1 MTKILVTESQYQRLF
16 EQKKPK
22 IEVFQDLIDNGL
34 EYIRGFCDKDLD
46 AENYSGDVGFGSC
59 DVVYIID
66 SIKVNEVNMMKG
78 ARTDMEGNM
87 YDSTPSIYVKLTI
100 NFSHIREYVD
110 FDDIVYDLNHFL
122 RKSTGGLPI
131 VLDYEINNLNK
142 NREW

>member
-22 IEVFQDLIDNGL
+22 IELFQNLVDNGL
-34 EYIRGFCDKDLD
+34 EYIRGFCDESLD
-46 AENYSGDVGFGSC
+46 AENYSGDVGFDSC
-59 DVVYIID
+59 DVVDTID
-66 SIKVNEVNMMKG
+66 SIKVNEVNRMKG

-100 NFSHIREYVD
+100 NFSNIREHVD
-110 FDDIVYDLNHFL
+110 FDNIVYDLKHFL

>member
-1 MTKILVTESQYQRLF
+1 MTKIIVTESQYQRLF

-22 IEVFQDLIDNGL
+22 IEVFQELIDDKLNN
-34 EYIRGFCDKDLD
+34 IRELCDESLPFYDI
-46 AENYSGDVGFGSC
+46 NYCTIVDT
-59 DVVYIID
+59 ID
-66 SIKVNEVNMMKG
+66 SIKVNEVNMMTG

-100 NFSHIREYVD
+100 NFTNIKEYVD

>member
-22 IEVFQDLIDNGL
+22 IEVFQELIDDKLNNIRELCDESLPFYDINYCTIVDMIDLI
-34 EYIRGFCDKDLD
+34 
-46 AENYSGDVGFGSC
+46 
-59 DVVYIID
+59 
-66 SIKVNEVNMMKG
+66 KVDEVNMMTG

-100 NFSHIREYVD
+100 NFTNIKEYID
-110 FDDIVYDLNHFL
+110 FDDIVYDLKHFL

-131 VLDYEINNLNK
+131 VLDYRINNLNK